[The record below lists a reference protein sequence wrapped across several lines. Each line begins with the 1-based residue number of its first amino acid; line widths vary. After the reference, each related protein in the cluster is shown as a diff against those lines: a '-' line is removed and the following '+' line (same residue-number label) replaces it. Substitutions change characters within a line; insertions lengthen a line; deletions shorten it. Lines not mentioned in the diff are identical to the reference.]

1 MNSLC
6 LKLLLAQLSLQVI
19 NLLPRSV
26 KLGVFLANL
35 AFELSNLV
43 IKELLVS
50 FFAILEVFDNVE
62 FMLLQDIVVR
72 VHLFVLLLQ
81 AYSFS
86 LCLYA
91 QTIVYLKLLAHMLM
105 FLLFIYPYLL
115 DFL

>member
-26 KLGVFLANL
+26 KLSVFLANL
-35 AFELSNLV
+35 VFELSNLV